1 MMAKNEQSFIFAG
14 RLYVE
19 SYFTNNILRVVPIAR
34 TNIVCS
40 GNENTLS
47 ECRYNGVDG
56 NSACE
61 HNFDILIRC
70 DGKPL
75 RESSNRG

>member
-1 MMAKNEQSFIFAG
+1 MFIFAG

-19 SYFTNNILRVVPIAR
+19 SNFTNILRVVPIAR
-34 TNIVCS
+34 TNMVCN

-56 NSACE
+56 NPDCD
-61 HNFDILIRC
+61 HFYDILISC
-70 DGKPL
+70 DGK
-75 RESSNRG
+75 RYY